1 MEKNLRNRTLALAAV
16 FQCAA
21 DADRLAR
28 TGTLEADALK
38 PMIHSL
44 LTRDAESLE
53 AVYEGIVHLR
63 PGLQILKAQLDPQAR
78 MHALEVMRY
87 AVALLHLERRLSKRP
102 EMLERLSRGIDGAL
116 RQAEYFNSTH
126 ENVIA
131 SLAAL
136 YRETIS
142 ELGPRIIV
150 RGEQS
155 HLSNENVASRI
166 RVLLLAGI
174 RAAVLWRQAGGTRLR
189 LLFARKPLLREAE
202 RLLA

>member
-28 TGTLEADALK
+28 TGTLDEGALK
-38 PMIHSL
+38 PLIGSL
-44 LTRDAESLE
+44 LTRDSDSLE
-53 AVYEGIVHLR
+53 AVYGGIANLR
-63 PGLQILKAQLDPQAR
+63 PGLQILKAQLDPQER
-78 MHALEVMRY
+78 VRALEIMRY
-87 AVALLHLERRLSKRP
+87 AVSLLHLERRLAKHP
-102 EMLERLSRGIDGAL
+102 EMLERLGKGIDGAQ
-116 RQAEYFNSTH
+116 RQAEYFEPGH

-131 SLAAL
+131 GLAGL

-155 HLSNENVASRI
+155 HLANEAVASRI

-189 LLFARKPLLREAE
+189 LLFARKPMLREAE